1 MKVRTFLIA
10 VLGLL
15 FFCCKVDAATPD
27 MVDISNHNGYMTVDN
42 FVDMR
47 NNYGVKSI
55 TTKISE
61 GTYYHDY
68 TAANNIQTAQ
78 AAGLYING
86 YHFARYQTVQQA
98 KDEADYACRL
108 AKADGLP
115 IGAALV
121 SDVEAEQQQYLS
133 RTTLDACNEAFG
145 EVVKLYGYRFDVYT
159 MGSWVNSKMSNA
171 GWIASYPN
179 NPAGKTWYSNKN
191 SWQYSS
197 LAQFKD
203 SYGNFDVSVLYNNF
217 YTGGQQVVNTINN
230 TITVQ
235 TWNGNPTPMVNS
247 NGESYLTTPL
257 AHGTQWQGLGIAKN
271 KDGTAMIGVG
281 NNEYVRQDC
290 TNLKDLLVINYAA
303 NYGVNAYNSK
313 GQAIKDSN
321 LRFKGGTRWQSD
333 NKLTNIPHIGLCYQ
347 VSTDEFVP
355 AKYQVGSGFQG

>member
-159 MGSWVNSKMSNA
+159 MGSWLNSKLSNA
-171 GWIASYPN
+171 GWIASYPYD
-179 NPAGKTWYSNKN
+179 ATGKTWYSNKN

-235 TWNGNPTPMVNS
+235 TWNGNPTPMLNS

-257 AHGTQWQGLGIAKN
+257 THGTQWQGLGIVKN

>member
-1 MKVRTFLIA
+1 MRKRIILLVA
-10 VLGLL
+10 LGLL
-15 FFCCKVDAATPD
+15 FFCGKVKAASPD
-27 MVDISNHNGYMTVDN
+27 MVDVSNNNGYMTVAN

-78 AAGLYING
+78 SAGLYING

-121 SDVEAEQQQYLS
+121 ADVEASQQQYLS
-133 RTTLDACNEAFG
+133 RSTLNACNQAFS
-145 EVVKLYGYRFDVYT
+145 EVVKLYGYRPDVYT

-171 GWIASYPN
+171 GWIASYPYD
-179 NPAGKTWYSNKN
+179 ATGKTWYSSNN
-191 SWQYSS
+191 AWQYKST
-197 LAQFKD
+197 AQFQG
-203 SYGNFDVSVLYNNF
+203 SYGNFDVSTLYNNF
-217 YTGGQQVVNTINN
+217 YTGGQQVVNTITNLV
-230 TITVQ
+230 TVQ
-235 TWNGNPTPMVNS
+235 TWNANPTPMLNS

-257 AHGTQWQGLGIAKN
+257 AHGTQWQGLVIVKN

-313 GQAIKDSN
+313 GQEIKGSN
-321 LRFKGGTRWQSD
+321 LRFKGGSRWQND
-333 NKLTNIPHIGLCYQ
+333 NKLTDIPNIGLCYQ
-347 VSTDEFVP
+347 VSTDEFIPV
-355 AKYQVGSGFQG
+355 KYQVGSGFQG

>member
-159 MGSWVNSKMSNA
+159 MGSWVNSKLSNA
-171 GWIASYPN
+171 GWIASYPYD
-179 NPAGKTWYSNKN
+179 ATGKTWYSNKN

-235 TWNGNPTPMVNS
+235 TWNGNPTPMLNS

-257 AHGTQWQGLGIAKN
+257 THGTQWQGLGIVKN
-271 KDGTAMIGVG
+271 KDGIAMIGVG

-355 AKYQVGSGFQG
+355 AKYQVGSGYQG

>member
-115 IGAALV
+115 IGAVLV

-179 NPAGKTWYSNKN
+179 NPAAKTWYSNKN

-203 SYGNFDVSVLYNNF
+203 SYGSFDVSVLYNNF

-235 TWNGNPTPMVNS
+235 TWNGNPTPMLNS

-257 AHGTQWQGLGIAKN
+257 THGTQWQGLGIVKN

-321 LRFKGGTRWQSD
+321 LRFKGGTRWKSD

>member
-159 MGSWVNSKMSNA
+159 MGSWLNSKLSNA
-171 GWIASYPN
+171 GWIASYPYD
-179 NPAGKTWYSNKN
+179 ATGKTWYSNKN

-197 LAQFKD
+197 LAQFKN

-235 TWNGNPTPMVNS
+235 TWNGNPTPMLNS

-257 AHGTQWQGLGIAKN
+257 VHGTQWQGLGIVKN